1 MGRGRAIGHGGD
13 KTTQCLVPTKVIGG
27 GIEEAMVVQVAAGD
41 NHSMALT
48 VTGELYAWGKGGG
61 GQLGHG
67 DTEHLAVPRVVDGIG
82 GGVSALRDR
91 VGGFDPQ
98 VMGYLYEKI

>member
-1 MGRGRAIGHGGD
+1 M
-13 KTTQCLVPTKVIGG
+13 P
-27 GIEEAMVVQVAAGD
+27 
-41 NHSMALT
+41 SS
-48 VTGELYAWGKGGG
+48 YG

-91 VGGFDPQ
+91 VGGFDPMAIPM
-98 VMGYLYEKI
+98 VMGYLCEKKDLIIVIYHVW